1 MELKHFKSL
10 GLFLLLSMTAVSS
23 HAQFTRSIY
32 AIDGLNY
39 RMQLNPAL
47 TPNQGYINIP
57 VFSGIGASVSSN
69 SLDFKNIT
77 NVIENSSNADYFTDN
92 KFYNNLK
99 EENKFNASVAY
110 DIASAGWYQGK
121 NFWSVNFSLKADM
134 GAIIPRNIFK
144 TMRDAHG
151 LNDKAWANYSS
162 SQGGEQMF
170 LNSYF
175 ETGVGFAR
183 QITDNLTLGGKVK
196 LLFGA
201 TNMKL
206 HVKKLDIKTQFS
218 GLPDKLDWNNIT
230 TEQLNAIRGQADIS
244 VEAEGE
250 ASIKGFEIIEN
261 KNGYIDDVKQKG
273 SLGIAG
279 IGAGID
285 LGATYKVMDGL
296 TLSAAVLDL
305 GFISW
310 SKESTHIASSNTN
323 RSYKFDGN
331 NTDDVNKFKDVI
343 SDGKVVNFTM
353 FRLKQQ
359 EGKARTTSL
368 YSSIVLGGEYKLPD
382 SNFSFGLLSTTRFTK
397 PETQTE
403 LTLSTAYNMNRNIA
417 MSLAYSMIQSGGKGL
432 GIGLKL
438 GPVTLAT
445 DYMYFGNS
453 TKCFNAFVGF
463 TIPLGSHKKS

>member
-1 MELKHFKSL
+1 M
-10 GLFLLLSMTAVSS
+10 
-23 HAQFTRSIY
+23 
-32 AIDGLNY
+32 
-39 RMQLNPAL
+39 
-47 TPNQGYINIP
+47 
-57 VFSGIGASVSSN
+57 
-69 SLDFKNIT
+69 
-77 NVIENSSNADYFTDN
+77 
-92 KFYNNLK
+92 
-99 EENKFNASVAY
+99 
-110 DIASAGWYQGK
+110 
-121 NFWSVNFSLKADM
+121 
-134 GAIIPRNIFK
+134 
-144 TMRDAHG
+144 
-151 LNDKAWANYSS
+151 
-162 SQGGEQMF
+162 
-170 LNSYF
+170 
-175 ETGVGFAR
+175 
-183 QITDNLTLGGKVK
+183 K

-343 SDGKVVNFTM
+343 SDGKAVNFTM

-463 TIPLGSHKKS
+463 TVPLGSHKKS